1 MGKVMPENEGV
12 AQATSLNRAETE
24 GTPELVHGRF
34 ETVELYAKQFIKLGQ
49 IRPGQNGAL
58 EELKD
63 SIDQLGKMLN
73 PIDSARLDRDMLD
86 QYIQFTN
93 NVWGGNNSIE
103 DFEDF
108 NIDGM
113 YYLVCA
119 GHSRHESVVKLEE
132 EGRLPEYK
140 MLAKVHQV
148 DSIQD
153 ILDLQDA
160 ENIHTRPP
168 IERRSFVAVESYLWG
183 VQQGQWSSVKEY
195 AEARGLSRQKT
206 GLVADAVLFVN
217 LPVTFRDF
225 VFKKKMSYTAGV
237 ELARSGDVLKENI
250 AHRVV
255 GSPYDEVDDPEL
267 MAEIDAQIMRELVIK
282 TNTITRSRLN
292 SSASV
297 KLLKSWQQELQSG
310 LRTKE
315 EIEAEV
321 AQSQNLGLFD
331 IMATPREMLA
341 EMKRDSQAKISEFM
355 RQYGRTPSSS
365 ALELLSLNKAFIDPA
380 LAQEVHD
387 DFVKSAQ
394 SAAKMVGGTTLHA
407 LDIVSD
413 ESLRATA

>member
-1 MGKVMPENEGV
+1 MVKVMPENEGV

-93 NVWGGNNSIE
+93 SVWGGNNAIE
-103 DFEDF
+103 DY

-119 GHSRHESVVKLEE
+119 GHSRHESVVQLEE

-195 AEARGLSRQKT
+195 AEKRGLSRQKT
-206 GLVADAVLFVN
+206 GLVADAVLYVN
-217 LPVTFRDF
+217 LPPTFRDF

-237 ELARSGDVLKENI
+237 ELARSADVLKENI
-250 AHRVV
+250 AHRLV
-255 GSPYDEVDDPEL
+255 GTTYDEVDDQWL
-267 MAEIDAQIMRELVIK
+267 TDEIDAQIMRELVIK

-315 EIEAEV
+315 EIEAEA

-341 EMKRDSQAKISEFM
+341 EMKRDSQAKITEFM

-365 ALELLSLNKAFIDPA
+365 ALELLSLNKAFLDPA

-387 DFVKSAQ
+387 DFVQSAQ
-394 SAAKMVGGTTLHA
+394 NAAKMVGGTTLHA
-407 LDIVSD
+407 LTLVDD
-413 ESLRATA
+413 DSLKATA